1 VDVHSKNFIPL
12 VNVALEDTRLKNSM
26 NMLGKSL
33 ASKRASAIAGLPE
46 FDELRGEARD
56 IKNHT
61 LAHLDI
67 YLEKFEEQVL
77 SKGGHVHWAS
87 SDIEARQIVL
97 DICLENNAKRITKS
111 KSMVTEEIDLVPF
124 LEENGMEAIETDLG
138 EYIIQLRG
146 ERPSHI
152 IAPAVHLSKD
162 QVADTFFDHHSK
174 LGFNEKLNE
183 RADLVGEAR
192 QVLRERFLKADVGIS
207 GANFLVAET
216 GTVVLVTN
224 EGNAE
229 LTTSIPDTHIV
240 VTGIEKL
247 IPTLEDAST
256 FIRVLARSAVG
267 AEISAY
273 TSFITGPRREND
285 MDGPENFH
293 VVLVDNGR
301 SNMLGTEMQ
310 DMLRCIRCSAC
321 LNHCPVYLSVG
332 GHAYGSVYSGPMG
345 AVLTPQF
352 SSIAEARQLPNAST
366 FCGRCE
372 EVCPV
377 HIPLPK
383 LMRHWRDRESKEKL
397 NPFAMRFGLRVWAYL
412 NRHEQLY
419 RLICSMGIK
428 TLRLLADKDS
438 GQIHKL
444 PSFFGNWTIE
454 RDFRQP
460 PRSTFKSQWKEKRK
474 KGKRKK
480 EETIGG

>member
-1 VDVHSKNFIPL
+1 MEVDSNNFIPL
-12 VNVALEDTRLKNSM
+12 VNVALENTKLKQSMRL
-26 NMLGKSL
+26 LGKSL
-33 ASKRASAIAGLPE
+33 AYKRAKVIADLPE
-46 FDELRGEARD
+46 FDQLRNEAKD

-61 LAHLDI
+61 IAHLDL

-77 SKGGHVHWAS
+77 RRGGHVHWAS
-87 SDIEARQIVL
+87 SDDEARQIVL
-97 DICLENNAKRITKS
+97 DICQENKAKRITKS

-124 LEENGMEAIETDLG
+124 LEEHGLETIETDLG

-162 QVADTFFDHHSK
+162 QVADTFFDHHRK

-183 RADLVGEAR
+183 RSDLVGEAR
-192 QVLRERFLKADVGIS
+192 QVLRDKFLKADVGIS

-229 LTTSIPDTHIV
+229 LTTAIPDTHIV

-256 FIRVLARSAVG
+256 FIRLLARSAVG

-285 MDGPENFH
+285 LDGPKNFH

-301 SNMLGTEMQ
+301 SDMLGTEFQ
-310 DMLRCIRCSAC
+310 DMLRCIRCAAC
-321 LNHCPVYLSVG
+321 LNHCPVYLSIG

-352 SSIAEARQLPNAST
+352 SSVAEAGQLPNAST

-372 EVCPV
+372 AVCPV

-383 LMRHWRDRESKEKL
+383 LMRHWRDRESAAEL
-397 NPFAMRFGLRVWAYL
+397 NPLSMRWGLRVWAFL
-412 NRHEQLY
+412 NRHATLQ
-419 RLICSMGIK
+419 RIISNIFIK
-428 TLRLLADKDS
+428 ILTLFDGKES
-438 GQIHKL
+438 GYIHKL
-444 PSFFGNWTIE
+444 PSFAGNWTKG
-454 RDFRQP
+454 RDIRTPQS
-460 PRSTFKSQWKEKRK
+460 STFISQWKKANRD
-474 KGKRKK
+474 K
-480 EETIGG
+480 ENRSRGGE